1 MKHQVKLFANK
12 IWKGIVAVLKG
23 ILAVLLSPFKG
34 IHWLW
39 KWWTAKPTH
48 KITVSYD
55 SKFGNK
61 DDVVYEGVKVISKQ
75 TWKELVFL
83 TAEEKVVHIRAN
95 AGLNYR
101 VEEE

>member
-1 MKHQVKLFANK
+1 MKHQVKLFGNK
-12 IWKGIVAVLKG
+12 IWKGIVAAFKFTF
-23 ILAVLLSPFKG
+23 AVLLSPFKCVY
-34 IHWLW
+34 LSW

-61 DDVVYEGVKVISKQ
+61 DDVIYEGVKKITKQ
-75 TWKELVFL
+75 TWKELIFL

-101 VEEE
+101 IEEE

>member
-55 SKFGNK
+55 SKFGNG
-61 DDVVYEGVKVISKQ
+61 DDVMYEGVKKITKQ
-75 TWKELVFL
+75 TWKELIFL
-83 TAEEKVVHIRAN
+83 TADEKVVHIRAN

-101 VEEE
+101 IEEE